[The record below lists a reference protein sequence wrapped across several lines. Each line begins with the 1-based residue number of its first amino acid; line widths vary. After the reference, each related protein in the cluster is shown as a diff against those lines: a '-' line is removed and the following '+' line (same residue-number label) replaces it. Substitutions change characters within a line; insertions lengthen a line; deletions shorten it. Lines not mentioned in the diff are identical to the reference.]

1 MASLLVAVGLALV
14 GSAAVWVAGGRLE
27 VASERLGAYY
37 GLPAVVQGAVIAAVG
52 SSFPELST
60 AVLSSF
66 LHGAGNL
73 GVGAI
78 VGSAVFNVLVIPGW
92 SALRGRGMEADRDV
106 VYKET
111 QFYMLAVAV
120 LLVTLSLGVIYG
132 PGGEASGLTAV
143 LTRPLALIPLA
154 LYGVYVFIQ
163 YEDVSDYDAP
173 DPGEVDATRQWL
185 LLAGALAVILVGVE
199 ALVQAA
205 LSLEAILGVPST
217 VWGLTVVAAGTS
229 LPDAAVSVRAA
240 HDGRGTTSLSN
251 VLGSNTFDLL
261 VAVPAAVLVAGSVE
275 VDFGTA
281 VPMVAYLTVATVGFL
296 VVTRTDLVLTR
307 REAGVLLALYAVFV
321 AWMVAESVG
330 ITGVVPGI

>member
-1 MASLLVAVGLALV
+1 MASIVVAVGLALA

-27 VASERLGAYY
+27 SASERLGAYY
-37 GLPAVVQGAVIAAVG
+37 GFPAVVQGAIIAAIG

-60 AVLSSF
+60 AVLSAA
-66 LHGAGNL
+66 LHDAGRL

-78 VGSAVFNVLVIPGW
+78 VGSAIFNVLVIPGW
-92 SALRGRGMEADRDV
+92 SALRGRGMDADRDV
-106 VYKET
+106 VYKEA

-120 LLVTLSLGVIYG
+120 FLITLSFGVIYMG
-132 PGGEASGLTAV
+132 SPAESLTAQI
-143 LTRPLALIPLA
+143 TRPLAVIPLA

-173 DPGEVDATRQWL
+173 DPGEIDARRQWL
-185 LLAGALAVILVGVE
+185 LLVGSLVVILLGVE
-199 ALVQAA
+199 ALVRAA
-205 LSLEAILGVPST
+205 LSLETILGVPST

-240 HDGRGTTSLSN
+240 RADRGTTSLAN

-261 VAVPAAVLVAGSVE
+261 VAVPAAVLVAGYVE

-281 VPMVAYLTVATVGFL
+281 VPMLAFLTVATLGFL
-296 VVTRTDLVLTR
+296 VVTRTDLELTR
-307 REAGVLLALYAVFV
+307 AEAVGLLGLYAVFV
-321 AWMVAESVG
+321 GWMAAEA
-330 ITGVVPGI
+330 TGVTGLVPGI

>member
-1 MASLLVAVGLALV
+1 MASVFLAAVLAVG

-27 VASERLGAYY
+27 SASERLGAYY
-37 GLPAVVQGAVIAAVG
+37 GFPAVVQGAIIAAVG

-60 AVLSSF
+60 AVLSAA
-66 LHGAGNL
+66 LHGAGEL

-78 VGSAVFNVLVIPGW
+78 VGSAIFNVLVIPGW
-92 SALRGRGMEADRDV
+92 SAFRGRGMEADRDV

-120 LLVTLSLGVIYG
+120 FLLTLSFGVIYTPT
-132 PGGEASGLTAV
+132 PGGELVSEI
-143 LTRPLALIPLA
+143 TRPLAFVPLA

-173 DPGEVDATRQWL
+173 DPGDVDARRQWL
-185 LLAGALAVILVGVE
+185 LLVGSLAVILLGVE
-199 ALVQAA
+199 ALVRAA
-205 LSLEAILGVPST
+205 LELETVLGVPST

-240 HDGRGTTSLSN
+240 QAGHGTTSLAN

-261 VAVPAAVLVAGSVE
+261 VAVPAAVLIAGTTTVS
-275 VDFGTA
+275 FGTA
-281 VPMVAYLTVATVGFL
+281 VPMMAFLTVATIGFL
-296 VVTRTDLVLTR
+296 VVTRTDLELTR
-307 REAGVLLALYAVFV
+307 VEAAGLLGLYAVFV
-321 AWMVAESVG
+321 VWMLAEAAGV
-330 ITGVVPGI
+330 TGFVPGI